1 MKRLSLSLISLSV
14 VLLLIGMTPVAWA
27 GAEEEVR
34 QVISERRKA
43 FLEGNAEALGT
54 FYAEDAQ
61 RFSSENPFRVDGREA
76 IQASYAGLFRAFPTI
91 LLSTNHLSIRT
102 YNGTTAISSGYYTVT
117 LINKKG
123 KARRVRG
130 RFTHILA
137 KVDGRWLIVSQHTSA
152 LPGS

>member
-1 MKRLSLSLISLSV
+1 MAKLKKAYRTQYRRTFTPLGLELKEHVATLDRFVEKSPISVMVRASLER
-14 VLLLIGMTPVAWA
+14 VL
-27 GAEEEVR
+27 GADR
-34 QVISERRKA
+34 
-43 FLEGNAEALGT
+43 AL
-54 FYAEDAQ
+54 F
-61 RFSSENPFRVDGREA
+61 
-76 IQASYAGLFRAFPTI
+76 
-91 LLSTNHLSIRT
+91 HLSIRT

-130 RFTHILA
+130 RFTHTLA